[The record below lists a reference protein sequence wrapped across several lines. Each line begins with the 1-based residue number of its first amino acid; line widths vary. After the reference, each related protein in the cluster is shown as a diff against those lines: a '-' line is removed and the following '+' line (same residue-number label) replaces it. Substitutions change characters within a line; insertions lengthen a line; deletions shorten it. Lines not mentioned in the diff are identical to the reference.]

1 MDDESKKAIA
11 AMEEALAILLSGK
24 QFEGF
29 KLQTSAPQLQKLA
42 GQINQLT
49 QNFNEM
55 SRLATDLAEGKLD
68 GPLPCRHNYLA
79 GPLKELHSQ
88 LRYLAWS
95 FRQLHSG
102 FIVNKLENTGELFEA
117 FNGIVDQVAAA
128 STQAAAKTSASV
140 NSWRHHQI
148 LQTLNLLHI
157 MVLEVDDA
165 GCLVYANRS
174 AKEKLGP
181 LEKINPEHTQN
192 NALKLIAKLN
202 REETVFPACREIYED
217 KSKLWYRI
225 TSDRFKLPNGQ
236 AFFFNTVED
245 ITEWKLKEHQLKL
258 SATMDA
264 MTGTYNRK
272 EGLARLESTLLQPAP
287 ACSHCISFIDIDYLK
302 TINDAYGHSEGDYAI
317 QSIAKILLTSVRGT
331 DIVCRYGGDEFL
343 IIFEKCE
350 EEEAKKIILRMYEK
364 LKKINEQNPKPYALS
379 FSYGIASFS
388 NCSGTAYTVPGLLK
402 LADKKMYQCK
412 LKKNKEQQQL
422 HKILYIY
429 KNPRYEKSAKTP

>member
-1 MDDESKKAIA
+1 
-11 AMEEALAILLSGK
+11 MEEALAILLSGK
-24 QFEGF
+24 QCEGF
-29 KLQTSAPQLQKLA
+29 KLQTSVPQLQKLA
-42 GQINQLT
+42 GQINQLAH
-49 QNFNEM
+49 NFNAM
-55 SRLATDLAEGKLD
+55 SRLAADLAEGKLD

-95 FRQLHSG
+95 LRQLHSG
-102 FIVNKLENTGELFEA
+102 FIVNKLENTGEIFDA

-128 STQAAAKTSASV
+128 STQAAAETTASV

-148 LQTLNLLHI
+148 LQALNLLHI

-174 AKEKLGP
+174 AKEKLGQ
-181 LEKINPEHTQN
+181 LENFDLEHTQN

-202 REETVFPACREIYED
+202 REETIFPACREIYED

-236 AFFFNTVED
+236 AFFFNTIED
-245 ITEWKLKEHQLKL
+245 ITEWKLREFQLKL

-264 MTGTYNRK
+264 MTETYNQK
-272 EGLARLESTLLQPAP
+272 KGLARLESILLQPAP
-287 ACSHCISFIDIDYLK
+287 ACPHCISFIDIDYLK

-317 QSIAKILLTSVRGT
+317 QSIAKILLSCVRSS
-331 DIVCRYGGDEFL
+331 DMVCRYGGDEFL
-343 IIFEKCE
+343 VIFEKCE

-364 LKKINEQNPKPYALS
+364 LKELNEKNPKPYTLS
-379 FSYGIASFS
+379 FSCGIASFS
-388 NCSGTAYTVPGLLK
+388 NCSGTVYTVPGLLK

-412 LKKNKEQQQL
+412 LKKNKDWQQL
-422 HKILYIY
+422 QKILYIY
-429 KNPRYEKSAKTP
+429 NPPDMKKQQKPHKQTGF